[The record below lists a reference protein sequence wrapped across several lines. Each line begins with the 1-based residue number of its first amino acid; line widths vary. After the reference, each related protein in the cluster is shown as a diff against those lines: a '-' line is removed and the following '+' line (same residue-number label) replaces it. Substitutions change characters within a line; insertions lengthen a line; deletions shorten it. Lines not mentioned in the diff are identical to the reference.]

1 MRLHQRGRH
10 NRRHLR
16 VSVQKRGYPAR
27 SVCTLCPAAAWSRD
41 VASPSP
47 SIPPLHLSRK
57 RHKCVVVDLRPR
69 FKPVPSQLLRYL
81 GVDSFERDPPEER
94 DVMKVAL
101 RCWGLSGE
109 LSSVGGRAGC
119 YDRQTTAFRSSPR
132 SRVPIRKGCSPQ
144 GGVGSVHRAVVP
156 A

>member
-1 MRLHQRGRH
+1 MRLYQRGRH
-10 NRRHLR
+10 NRRHLLR

-47 SIPPLHLSRK
+47 SIPLHLSRK
-57 RHKCVVVDLRPR
+57 WHKWAVVDLRPR

-109 LSSVGGRAGC
+109 LSSVGWRAGC
-119 YDRQTTAFRSSPR
+119 YDRQTTTFSSSPR
-132 SRVPIRKGCSPQ
+132 SRLHISKGCSQ